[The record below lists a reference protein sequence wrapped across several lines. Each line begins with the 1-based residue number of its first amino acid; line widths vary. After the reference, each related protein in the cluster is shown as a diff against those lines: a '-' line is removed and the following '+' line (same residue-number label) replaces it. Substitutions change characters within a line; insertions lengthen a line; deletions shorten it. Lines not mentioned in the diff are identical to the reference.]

1 MIRHGLRDTSRCE
14 RCAPG
19 IFRRGVVESICS
31 YRHGQLVVI
40 SA

>member
-1 MIRHGLRDTSRCE
+1 MVFETRRGAKDARQE
-14 RCAPG
+14 FFG
-19 IFRRGVVESICS
+19 RGVVESICS